1 MPGHWPQMLSTVRY
15 ISHSRA
21 VIEGQ
26 MMDCGVTGKR
36 AVNSVQSVG
45 DGITEKGF

>member
-1 MPGHWPQMLSTVRY
+1 MLSTVQY

-21 VIEGQ
+21 VIESQ
-26 MMDCGVTGKR
+26 MMDCGVTDKG
-36 AVNSVQSVG
+36 ALNSVQSVG